1 MTAAQKRPTNA
12 QMAALAAVLVLVAF
26 AIAYRLYARFLGT
39 RVYDDEE
46 DIVTPAH
53 ALQDGID
60 FVPTQR
66 AVLFGH
72 HFTSIA
78 GAAPI
83 IGPCVAAYWGW
94 GPALAW
100 VVLGT
105 IFMGA
110 THDFGAVVASVREKG
125 HSIAD
130 ITAKTVSP
138 RARLLFMCFIL
149 VLIWLV
155 LAVFAMAIA
164 GLFVSQPTS
173 VIPINVQIIVALAI
187 GWLVYKRR
195 VKILLPSLIA
205 LAVLY
210 FFVWVGTEVPIDFV
224 AMGADKHRVTTGWIV
239 FLLVYSAIASLL
251 PVWLLLQPRDY
262 INSHQLFVG
271 LGLLFLGVLIA
282 HPSFDAP
289 MYRSPEA
296 GAPPIFPILF
306 VTIACGAIS
315 GFHGLVS
322 SGTTSKQVD
331 KLRDTRMIGYGAM
344 LGEGSLALAATLAAV
359 AGIGLV
365 GACALPTQGAVEDLS
380 WAVYYDSWAHA
391 GGNKAAAFVLGGG
404 AFLEAVGLSSELART
419 LMAVL
424 VIAFAATSLDT
435 GTRIQRFILSEL
447 GSALHIKPLTN
458 PYVATL
464 GAVLPAMFLALAET
478 PDPTTGQAKA
488 VGWVL
493 WPIFGASNQLL
504 AALTLMTLALYFSA
518 RKRPVWPLVVPMLLV
533 MPVAALALFTK
544 LQQFLAEGNAPL
556 TVLASL
562 LLALLLW
569 MIAEGL
575 LAIHKLRARSTTA

>member
-1 MTAAQKRPTNA
+1 
-12 QMAALAAVLVLVAF
+12 MAAFAAALVLGAF
-26 AIAYRLYARFLGT
+26 LIAYRLYGRFLGEQ
-39 RVYDDEE
+39 VFE
-46 DIVTPAH
+46 DQEDLVTPAH
-53 ALQDGID
+53 ELEDGVD

-110 THDFGAVVASVREKG
+110 AHDFGALVASVREQG

-130 ITAKTVSP
+130 ITAKTISK
-138 RARLLFMCFIL
+138 RARILFMCFVL

-173 VIPINVQIIVALAI
+173 VIPINIQIIVALVI

-195 VKILLPSLIA
+195 VKILVPSLVA

-210 FFVWVGTEVPIDFV
+210 FFVWVGVEVPIDFV
-224 AMGADKHRVTTGWIV
+224 AMGVDEHRVISGWIF
-239 FLLVYSAIASLL
+239 FLLIYSAIASLL

-271 LGLLFLGVLIA
+271 LGLLFLGLLIA
-282 HPSFDAP
+282 HPNFDAP
-289 MYRSPEA
+289 VYRSPEA
-296 GAPPIFPILF
+296 GAPSIFPILF

-322 SGTTSKQVD
+322 SGTTSKQID
-331 KLRDTRMIGYGAM
+331 KLRDARMIGYGAM
-344 LGEGSLALAATLAAV
+344 LGEGSLALASTLAAV

-365 GACALPTQGAVEDLS
+365 GACALPSQGAVDDLS
-380 WAVYYDSWAHA
+380 
-391 GGNKAAAFVLGGG
+391 
-404 AFLEAVGLSSELART
+404 LSL
-419 LMAVL
+419 
-424 VIAFAATSLDT
+424 I
-435 GTRIQRFILSEL
+435 
-447 GSALHIKPLTN
+447 HI
-458 PYVATL
+458 
-464 GAVLPAMFLALAET
+464 
-478 PDPTTGQAKA
+478 
-488 VGWVL
+488 
-493 WPIFGASNQLL
+493 
-504 AALTLMTLALYFSA
+504 
-518 RKRPVWPLVVPMLLV
+518 
-533 MPVAALALFTK
+533 
-544 LQQFLAEGNAPL
+544 
-556 TVLASL
+556 
-562 LLALLLW
+562 
-569 MIAEGL
+569 
-575 LAIHKLRARSTTA
+575 

>member
-1 MTAAQKRPTNA
+1 
-12 QMAALAAVLVLVAF
+12 MAALVAALILGAFLVA
-26 AIAYRLYARFLGT
+26 YRFYARFLGE
-39 RVYDDEE
+39 RIYQDQE
-46 DIVTPAH
+46 DLITPAH
-53 ALQDGID
+53 ELEDGVD

-94 GPALAW
+94 GPALLW

-110 THDFGAVVASVREKG
+110 AHDFGALVVSVREKG
-125 HSIAD
+125 RSIAD
-130 ITAKTVSP
+130 ITAKTVSG
-138 RARLLFMCFIL
+138 RARILFMCFVL

-173 VIPINVQIIVALAI
+173 VIPINIQIIVAVVI
-187 GWLVYKRR
+187 GWLVYKRQ
-195 VKILLPSLIA
+195 VKILWPSVIA
-205 LAVLY
+205 LIVLY
-210 FFVWVGTEVPIDFV
+210 IFVWVGTKVPIDFV
-224 AMGADKHRVTTGWIV
+224 AMGVDKHTATTGWIF
-239 FLLVYSAIASLL
+239 FLLLYSAVASLL

-282 HPSFDAP
+282 HPEFDAP
-289 MYRSPEA
+289 VYRSPEA
-296 GAPPIFPILF
+296 GAPSIFPILF

-315 GFHGLVS
+315 GFHGLVA
-322 SGTTSKQVD
+322 SGTTSKQID
-331 KLRDTRMIGYGAM
+331 RLSDARMIGYGGM
-344 LGEGSLALAATLAAV
+344 LGEGSLALASTLAAV

-365 GACALPTQGAVEDLS
+365 GACALPGQGAIDDLS
-380 WAVYYDSWAHA
+380 WAIYYDSWAHA

-404 AFLEAVGLSSELART
+404 AFLEAVGLSPELART

-435 GTRIQRFILSEL
+435 AARIQRFILSEI
-447 GSALHIKPLTN
+447 GTVIRFKPLTN
-458 PYVATL
+458 PYIATIIAVA
-464 GAVLPAMFLALAET
+464 PAMYLAIAET
-478 PDPTTGQAKA
+478 PDPSTGQAKA

-504 AALTLMTLALYFSA
+504 AALTLMTLALYFFA
-518 RKRPVWPLVVPMLLV
+518 RKRPVWPLVIPMALV
-533 MPVAALALFTK
+533 MPVAGLALFAK
-544 LQQFLAEGNAPL
+544 LQDFLAEGNAPL
-556 TVLASL
+556 AALASL
-562 LLALLLW
+562 LLVLLLW
-569 MIAEGL
+569 MIVEGVL
-575 LAIHKLRARSTTA
+575 ALRRIKQTEQSAIH

>member
-1 MTAAQKRPTNA
+1 
-12 QMAALAAVLVLVAF
+12 MAALAAALILGSFLVA
-26 AIAYRLYARFLGT
+26 YRFYARFLGE
-39 RVYDDEE
+39 RIYE
-46 DIVTPAH
+46 DQEDLITPAH
-53 ALQDGID
+53 ELEDGVD

-94 GPALAW
+94 GPALLW

-110 THDFGAVVASVREKG
+110 AHDFGALVASVREKG
-125 HSIAD
+125 RSIAD
-130 ITAKTVSP
+130 ITARTVSG
-138 RARLLFMCFIL
+138 RARILFMCFVL

-173 VIPINVQIIVALAI
+173 VIPINIQIIVAVVI

-195 VKILLPSLIA
+195 MKILWPSVIA
-205 LAVLY
+205 LIVLY
-210 FFVWVGTEVPIDFV
+210 IFVWVGTKVPIDFV
-224 AMGADKHRVTTGWIV
+224 AMGVDKHTATTGWIF
-239 FLLVYSAIASLL
+239 FLLLYSAIASLL

-282 HPSFDAP
+282 HPEFDAP
-289 MYRSPEA
+289 VYRSPEA
-296 GAPPIFPILF
+296 GAPSIFPILF

-315 GFHGLVS
+315 GFHGLVA
-322 SGTTSKQVD
+322 SGTTSKQID
-331 KLRDTRMIGYGAM
+331 RLSDARMIGYGGM
-344 LGEGSLALAATLAAV
+344 LGEGSLALASTLAAV

-365 GACALPTQGAVEDLS
+365 GACALPGQGAVDDLS
-380 WAVYYDSWAHA
+380 WAIYYDSWAHA

-404 AFLEAVGLSSELART
+404 AFLEAVGLSPELART

-435 GTRIQRFILSEL
+435 AARIQRFILSEI
-447 GSALHIKPLTN
+447 GTVIRFKPLTN
-458 PYVATL
+458 PYIATII
-464 GAVLPAMFLALAET
+464 AVVPAMYLAIAET
-478 PDPTTGQAKA
+478 PDPSTGQAKA

-504 AALTLMTLALYFSA
+504 AALTLMTLALYFFA
-518 RKRPVWPLVVPMLLV
+518 RKRPVWPLVIPMALV
-533 MPVAALALFTK
+533 MPVAGLALLTK
-544 LQQFLAEGNAPL
+544 LQEFLAEGNAPL
-556 TVLASL
+556 AALASL
-562 LLALLLW
+562 LLVLMLW
-569 MIAEGL
+569 MILEGVI
-575 LAIHKLRARSTTA
+575 ALRRIQRTEQRAVH

>member
-1 MTAAQKRPTNA
+1 
-12 QMAALAAVLVLVAF
+12 MAALAGAIVLGSFLL
-26 AIAYRLYARFLGT
+26 AYRFYGRFLGE
-39 RVYDDEE
+39 RIYQDRE
-46 DIVTPAH
+46 DFVTPAH
-53 ALQDGID
+53 ALEDGND

-110 THDFGAVVASVREKG
+110 AHDFGALVVSVREKG
-125 HSIAD
+125 RSIAD
-130 ITAKTVSP
+130 ITAKTISG
-138 RARLLFMCFIL
+138 RARILFMCFVL

-164 GLFVSQPTS
+164 GLFVSEPTS
-173 VIPINVQIIVALAI
+173 VIPINIQILVAIAI

-195 VKILLPSLIA
+195 VNLLWPSLVA

-210 FFVWVGTEVPIDFV
+210 AFVWVGTKVPIDFV
-224 AMGADKHRVTTGWIV
+224 TMGVDKHTATTGWIV

-282 HPSFDAP
+282 HPTFDAP
-289 MYRSPEA
+289 VYRAPEE
-296 GAPPIFPILF
+296 GAPSIFPLLF

-322 SGTTSKQVD
+322 SGTTSKQLD
-331 KLRDTRMIGYGAM
+331 RLQDARLIGYGGM
-344 LGEGSLALAATLAAV
+344 LSEGSLALASTLAAV
-359 AGIGLV
+359 AGISLV
-365 GACALPTQGAVEDLS
+365 GACALPSQGAIEDLS
-380 WAVYYDSWAHA
+380 WAVYYDTWAHA

-435 GTRIQRFILSEL
+435 AARIQRFVLSEL
-447 GSALHIKPLTN
+447 GTSLRIKPLTN
-458 PYVATL
+458 PYIATVI
-464 GAVLPAMFLALAET
+464 AVVPAMYLALAET
-478 PDPTTGQAKA
+478 PDPTTGQTQA

-504 AALTLMTLALYFSA
+504 AALTLMTLTLYFLA
-518 RKRPVWPLVVPMLLV
+518 RRRPVWPLVIPMALV
-533 MPVAALALFTK
+533 MPVAGLALLTN

-556 TVLASL
+556 AALASL
-562 LLALLLW
+562 LLVLLLW
-569 MIAEGL
+569 MIVEGL
-575 LAIHKLRARSTTA
+575 LAAQRLRRA

>member
-1 MTAAQKRPTNA
+1 
-12 QMAALAAVLVLVAF
+12 MAALAAALILGAF
-26 AIAYRLYARFLGT
+26 LLAYRFYARFLGE
-39 RVYDDEE
+39 RIYADQE
-46 DIVTPAH
+46 DLITPAH
-53 ALQDGID
+53 ELEDGVD

-94 GPALAW
+94 GPALLW

-110 THDFGAVVASVREKG
+110 AHDFGALVASVREKG
-125 HSIAD
+125 RSIAD
-130 ITAKTVSP
+130 ITAKTVSG
-138 RARLLFMCFIL
+138 RARILFMCFVL

-173 VIPINVQIIVALAI
+173 VIPINIQIIVAVVI

-195 VKILLPSLIA
+195 MKILWPSVIA
-205 LAVLY
+205 LIVLY
-210 FFVWVGTEVPIDFV
+210 IFVWVGTKVPIDFV
-224 AMGADKHRVTTGWIV
+224 AMGVDKHTATTGWIF
-239 FLLVYSAIASLL
+239 FLLLYSAIASLL

-282 HPSFDAP
+282 HPEFDAP
-289 MYRSPEA
+289 VYRSPEA
-296 GAPPIFPILF
+296 GAPSIFPILF

-315 GFHGLVS
+315 GFHGLVA
-322 SGTTSKQVD
+322 SGTTSKQID
-331 KLRDTRMIGYGAM
+331 RLSDARMIGYGGM
-344 LGEGSLALAATLAAV
+344 LGEGSLALASTLAAV

-365 GACALPTQGAVEDLS
+365 GACALPGQGAVDDLS
-380 WAVYYDSWAHA
+380 WAIYYDSWAHA

-404 AFLEAVGLSSELART
+404 AFLEAVGLSPELART

-435 GTRIQRFILSEL
+435 AARIQRFILSEI
-447 GSALHIKPLTN
+447 GTVIRFKPLTN
-458 PYVATL
+458 PYIATII
-464 GAVLPAMFLALAET
+464 AVVPAMYLAIAET
-478 PDPTTGQAKA
+478 PDPSTGQAKA

-504 AALTLMTLALYFSA
+504 AALTLMTLALYFFA
-518 RKRPVWPLVVPMLLV
+518 RKRPVWPLVIPMALV
-533 MPVAALALFTK
+533 MPVAGLALLAK
-544 LQQFLAEGNAPL
+544 LQDFLAEGNAPL
-556 TVLASL
+556 AALASL
-562 LLALLLW
+562 LLVLMLW
-569 MIAEGL
+569 MILEGVI
-575 LAIHKLRARSTTA
+575 ALRRIQRTEQRAVH

>member
-1 MTAAQKRPTNA
+1 MT
-12 QMAALAAVLVLVAF
+12 ALAAALVLGAF
-26 AIAYRLYARFLGT
+26 VIAYRFYARFLGE
-39 RVYDDEE
+39 RIFQDQE

-53 ALQDGID
+53 ELQDGVD

-110 THDFGAVVASVREKG
+110 AHDFGALVASVREKG
-125 HSIAD
+125 RSIAD
-130 ITAKTVSP
+130 ITAKTISG
-138 RARLLFMCFIL
+138 RARILFMCFVL

-173 VIPINVQIIVALAI
+173 VIPINIQIVVALVI

-195 VKILLPSLIA
+195 VKLLWPSLIA

-210 FFVWVGTEVPIDFV
+210 FFVWVGTKAPIDFV
-224 AMGADKHRVTTGWIV
+224 AMGVDAHTVTTGWIF
-239 FLLVYSAIASLL
+239 FLLIYSAIASLL

-282 HPSFDAP
+282 HPDFDAP
-289 MYRSPEA
+289 VYRTAEA
-296 GAPPIFPILF
+296 GAPSIFPILF

-322 SGTTSKQVD
+322 SGTTSKQID
-331 KLRDTRMIGYGAM
+331 RLRDSRLIGYGAM
-344 LGEGSLALAATLAAV
+344 LGEGSLALASTLAAV

-365 GACALPTQGAVEDLS
+365 GACALPGQGVVDDLS
-380 WAVYYDSWAHA
+380 WAVYYDSWGHA

-435 GTRIQRFILSEL
+435 ASAPHQASDQSLHRNGHRGGAGHVPRACRDPGSNDRPSQGGRL
-447 GSALHIKPLTN
+447 GALADLWRQQSTAGCSYTDDPRALLLRSKASGMAAGHPDG
-458 PYVATL
+458 PRDASGGL
-464 GAVLPAMFLALAET
+464 GAVHEPPAV
-478 PDPTTGQAKA
+478 PCGGQR
-488 VGWVL
+488 
-493 WPIFGASNQLL
+493 
-504 AALTLMTLALYFSA
+504 AAGRIGSASA
-518 RKRPVWPLVVPMLLV
+518 RAP
-533 MPVAALALFTK
+533 ALDDRRGAHRGSTVETCL
-544 LQQFLAEGNAPL
+544 NAGHG
-556 TVLASL
+556 VS
-562 LLALLLW
+562 
-569 MIAEGL
+569 
-575 LAIHKLRARSTTA
+575 SS

>member
-1 MTAAQKRPTNA
+1 
-12 QMAALAAVLVLVAF
+12 MAAVAAALILGTF
-26 AIAYRLYARFLGT
+26 ALAYRFYARFLGE
-39 RVYDDEE
+39 RIYNDGE
-46 DIVTPAH
+46 DFIAPAH
-53 ALQDGID
+53 ELEDGVD
-60 FVPTQR
+60 YVPTHR

-110 THDFGAVVASVREKG
+110 AHDFGALVASVREKG
-125 HSIAD
+125 RSIAD
-130 ITAKTVSP
+130 ITANTVSP
-138 RARLLFMCFIL
+138 RARILFMCFVL
-149 VLIWLV
+149 VLVWLV

-173 VIPINVQIIVALAI
+173 VIPINVQIIVALII

-195 VKILLPSLIA
+195 VKLLVPSLIA

-210 FFVWVGTEVPIDFV
+210 LFVWVGSEVPVDFV
-224 AMGADKHRVTTGWIV
+224 AMGFDEHKVTTAWIL

-262 INSHQLFVG
+262 INSHQLLVG

-282 HPSFDAP
+282 HPHFDAP
-289 MYRSPEA
+289 IFRTGEE

-315 GFHGLVS
+315 GFHGLVA

-331 KLRDTRMIGYGAM
+331 RLPDTRMIGYGAM
-344 LGEGSLALAATLAAV
+344 LGEGSLALASTIAAV
-359 AGIGLV
+359 AGLGMV
-365 GACALPTQGAVEDLS
+365 GACALPGQGAVENLS
-380 WAVYYDSWAHA
+380 WAIYYDSWAHA

-404 AFLEAVGLSSELART
+404 AFLEAVGLSAELSRT

-435 GTRIQRFILSEL
+435 AVRIQRFILAEL
-447 GSALHIKPLTN
+447 GTAMRIKPLTN
-458 PYVATL
+458 PYLATL
-464 GAVLPAMFLALAET
+464 GAVLPAMYLALAET
-478 PDPTTGQAKA
+478 PDPATGQAKA

-504 AALTLMTLALYFSA
+504 AALTLMMLSLYFFA
-518 RKRPVWPLVVPMLLV
+518 RKRNVWPLVIPMVLV
-533 MPVAALALFTK
+533 MSVAGLALLTN
-544 LQQFLAEGNAPL
+544 LQAFIAQGNAPL
-556 TVLASL
+556 TALASL
-562 LLALLLW
+562 MLVLLLW
-569 MIAEGL
+569 MVVEGVIAARRSIAE
-575 LAIHKLRARSTTA
+575 RV

>member
-1 MTAAQKRPTNA
+1 
-12 QMAALAAVLVLVAF
+12 MAALAAALILGAF
-26 AIAYRLYARFLGT
+26 LIAYRFYARFLGE
-39 RVYDDEE
+39 RIYQDHE
-46 DIVTPAH
+46 DLITPAH
-53 ALQDGID
+53 ELEDGLD

-66 AVLFGH
+66 AILFGH
-72 HFTSIA
+72 HFTSVA

-110 THDFGAVVASVREKG
+110 AHDFGAVVVSVREKG
-125 HSIAD
+125 RSIAD
-130 ITAKTVSP
+130 ITAKTVSG
-138 RARLLFMCFIL
+138 RARILFMCFVL

-164 GLFVSQPTS
+164 GLFVSQPAS
-173 VIPINVQIIVALAI
+173 VIPINIQIIVALLI
-187 GWLVYKRR
+187 GWLIYKRR
-195 VKILLPSLIA
+195 VKILWPSVIA
-205 LAVLY
+205 LIVLY
-210 FFVWVGTEVPIDFV
+210 IFVWVGTKVPIDFV
-224 AMGADKHRVTTGWIV
+224 AMGVDKHTATTGWIF

-282 HPSFDAP
+282 HPEFDAP
-289 MYRSPEA
+289 IYRSPEA
-296 GAPPIFPILF
+296 GAPSIFPILF

-315 GFHGLVS
+315 GFHGLVA
-322 SGTTSKQVD
+322 SGTTSKQLD
-331 KLRDTRMIGYGAM
+331 RLSDARMIGYGGM
-344 LGEGSLALAATLAAV
+344 LGEGSLALASTLAAV

-365 GACALPTQGAVEDLS
+365 GACALPGQGAVDDLS

-404 AFLEAVGLSSELART
+404 AFLEAVGLSPELART

-435 GTRIQRFILSEL
+435 AARIQRFILGEI
-447 GSALHIKPLTN
+447 GAVIRFKPLTN
-458 PYVATL
+458 PYIATII
-464 GAVLPAMFLALAET
+464 AVVPAMYLAIAET
-478 PDPTTGQAKA
+478 PDPSTGQAKA

-504 AALTLMTLALYFSA
+504 AALTLMTLALYFFA
-518 RKRPVWPLVVPMLLV
+518 RKRPVWPLVIPMALV
-533 MPVAALALFTK
+533 MPVAGLALFAK
-544 LQQFLAEGNAPL
+544 LQDFLAEGNAPL
-556 TVLASL
+556 AALASL
-562 LLALLLW
+562 LLVLLLW
-569 MIAEGL
+569 MIVEGV
-575 LAIHKLRARSTTA
+575 LALRRIQQSERSTIH

>member
-1 MTAAQKRPTNA
+1 
-12 QMAALAAVLVLVAF
+12 MAAVAAVFVLVAF
-26 AIAYRLYARFLGT
+26 AFGYRIYARFLGE
-39 RVYDDEE
+39 RVYHDRDEF
-46 DIVTPAH
+46 VTPAH
-53 ALQDGID
+53 ELNDGID

-110 THDFGAVVASVREKG
+110 AHDFGALVASVREKG

-130 ITAKTVSP
+130 ITAKTVSS
-138 RARLLFMCFIL
+138 RARILFMCFVL

-173 VIPINVQIIVALAI
+173 VIPINIQIIVAIVI
-187 GWLVYKRR
+187 GWLVYKRQ
-195 VKILLPSLIA
+195 VKILVPSLIA
-205 LAVLY
+205 LGILY

-224 AMGADKHRVTTGWIV
+224 AMGMEKHRVTTGWIF
-239 FLLVYSAIASLL
+239 FLLIYSAIASLL

-271 LGLLFLGVLIA
+271 LGLLYLGVVIA
-282 HPSFDAP
+282 HPAFDAP
-289 MYRSPEA
+289 VYRSPEA
-296 GAPPIFPILF
+296 GAPSIFPILF

-331 KLRDTRMIGYGAM
+331 KLSDTRMIGYGAM
-344 LGEGSLALAATLAAV
+344 LGEGSLALASTLAAV

-365 GACALPTQGAVEDLS
+365 GACALPTQGVVDDLS
-380 WAVYYDSWAHA
+380 WAVYYDSWEHA

-404 AFLEAVGLSSELART
+404 AFLEAVGLSEELART

-435 GTRIQRFILSEL
+435 AVRIQRFILAEL
-447 GSALHIKPLTN
+447 GAALRVKPLTN
-458 PYVATL
+458 PLIATVVA
-464 GAVLPAMFLALAET
+464 VVPAMYLALAET
-478 PDPTTGQAKA
+478 PDPATGQTKA

-504 AALTLMTLALYFSA
+504 AALTLMTLALYFYA
-518 RKRPVWPLVVPMLLV
+518 RKRTVWPLVIPMLLV
-533 MPVAALALFTK
+533 MPVAAIALLSK
-544 LQQFLAEGNAPL
+544 LQQFLAQGNAPL
-556 TVLASL
+556 TALASL
-562 LLALLLW
+562 MLVLLLW
-569 MIAEGL
+569 MIVEGA
-575 LAIHKLRARSTTA
+575 LAVRRIATAS

>member
-1 MTAAQKRPTNA
+1 
-12 QMAALAAVLVLVAF
+12 MAAVAAVFVLVAF

-39 RVYDDEE
+39 RVYDDQE
-46 DIVTPAH
+46 DVVTPAH
-53 ALQDGID
+53 ALQDDVD

-110 THDFGAVVASVREKG
+110 THDFGALVASVREKG

-138 RARLLFMCFIL
+138 RARILFMCFIL

-173 VIPINVQIIVALAI
+173 VIPINVQIIVAIVI

-195 VKILLPSLIA
+195 VKILLPSLVA

-210 FFVWVGTEVPIDFV
+210 FFVWVGTEIPIDFV
-224 AMGADKHRVTTGWIV
+224 AMGANKHRVTTGWIV

-289 MYRSPEA
+289 LYRSPEA

-365 GACALPTQGAVEDLS
+365 GACALPTQGAVDDLS

-404 AFLEAVGLSSELART
+404 AFLEAVGLSPELART

-458 PYVATL
+458 PYIATL

-478 PDPTTGQAKA
+478 PDPATGQAKA

-556 TVLASL
+556 TVLALL

-575 LAIHKLRARSTTA
+575 LAVRKLRSGSTTA

>member
-1 MTAAQKRPTNA
+1 
-12 QMAALAAVLVLVAF
+12 MAAVAAVVILVAF
-26 AIAYRLYARFLGT
+26 SLAYRYYARYIGE
-39 RVYDDEE
+39 RIYHDGDDLE
-46 DIVTPAH
+46 TPAH
-53 ALQDGID
+53 TMRDGID
-60 FVPTQR
+60 YVPSQR

-110 THDFGAVVASVREKG
+110 VHDFGALVASVREKG
-125 HSIAD
+125 RSIAD
-130 ITAKTVSP
+130 IAANTISG
-138 RARLLFMCFIL
+138 RARILFMCFIL

-173 VIPINVQIIVALAI
+173 VIPINVQIVVAIII
-187 GWLVYKRR
+187 GWLVYKRE
-195 VKILLPSLIA
+195 VKLLVPSLIA
-205 LAVLY
+205 LGVLY
-210 FFVWVGTEVPIDFV
+210 FFVWVGAEVPVDFV
-224 AMGADKHRVTTGWIV
+224 AMGYDKHTVTSAWIF

-282 HPSFDAP
+282 HPEFDAP
-289 MYRSPEA
+289 VYRSPED
-296 GAPPIFPILF
+296 GAPPLFPILF

-315 GFHGLVS
+315 GFHGLVG
-322 SGTTSKQVD
+322 SGTTSKQID
-331 KLRDTRMIGYGAM
+331 KLRDTRVIGYGAM

-359 AGIGLV
+359 AGIALV
-365 GACALPTQGAVEDLS
+365 EACHLPGQGAVEDLS
-380 WAVYYDSWAHA
+380 WAVYYDTWAHA
-391 GGNKAAAFVLGGG
+391 GGNKASAFVLGGG
-404 AFLEAVGLSSELART
+404 AFLEAVGLPSDIART

-435 GTRIQRFILSEL
+435 GVRIQRFILAEL
-447 GSALHIKPLTN
+447 GAAMRIKPLTN
-458 PYVATL
+458 KYVATL
-464 GAVLPAMFLALAET
+464 GAILPAMYLAFAET

-504 AALTLMTLALYFSA
+504 ACLTLMTLALYFLA
-518 RKRPVWPLVVPMLLV
+518 RKRNVWPLVIPMLLV
-533 MPVAALALFTK
+533 MSVAGLALFTN
-544 LQQFLAEGNAPL
+544 LQDFIAQGNAPL
-556 TVLASL
+556 AGLASMML
-562 LLALLLW
+562 VLLLW
-569 MIAEGL
+569 MIVEGTMT
-575 LAIHKLRARSTTA
+575 ARRMLR

>member
-1 MTAAQKRPTNA
+1 
-12 QMAALAAVLVLVAF
+12 MAAVAAALILGTFVL
-26 AIAYRLYARFLGT
+26 AYRFYARFLGE
-39 RVYDDEE
+39 RIYEDHDDF
-46 DIVTPAH
+46 VTPAH
-53 ALQDGID
+53 ELEDGND
-60 FVPTQR
+60 YVPTQR

-110 THDFGAVVASVREKG
+110 AHDFGALVASVREKG
-125 HSIAD
+125 RSIAD
-130 ITAKTVSP
+130 ITANTVSR
-138 RARLLFMCFIL
+138 RARILFMCFVL
-149 VLIWLV
+149 VLVWLV

-173 VIPINVQIIVALAI
+173 VIPINVQIIVALII
-187 GWLVYKRR
+187 GWLVYKRQ
-195 VKILLPSLIA
+195 VKLLVPSLIA

-210 FFVWVGTEVPIDFV
+210 FFVWVGTEVPVDFV
-224 AMGADKHRVTTGWIV
+224 AMGYETHTVTTAWIF

-262 INSHQLFVG
+262 INSHQLLVG

-282 HPSFDAP
+282 HPHFDAP
-289 MYRSPEA
+289 IFRTAEE

-315 GFHGLVS
+315 GFHGLVA
-322 SGTTSKQVD
+322 SGTTSKQVNR
-331 KLRDTRMIGYGAM
+331 LSDTRMIGYGAM
-344 LGEGSLALAATLAAV
+344 LGEGSLALASTIAAV

-365 GACALPTQGAVEDLS
+365 EACALPGQGAVENLS
-380 WAVYYDSWAHA
+380 WAVYYDSWEHA

-404 AFLEAVGLSSELART
+404 AFLEAVGLSAELSRT

-435 GTRIQRFILSEL
+435 GVRIQRFILAEL
-447 GSALHIKPLTN
+447 GAAMRIKPLTN

-464 GAVLPAMFLALAET
+464 GAILPAMYLALAET

-504 AALTLMTLALYFSA
+504 AALTLMTLSLYFFA
-518 RKRPVWPLVVPMLLV
+518 KKRNVWPLVIPMVLV
-533 MPVAALALFTK
+533 MSVAGLALLSN
-544 LQQFLAEGNAPL
+544 LQDFIAQGNAPL
-556 TVLASL
+556 TALASL
-562 LLALLLW
+562 MLVLLLW
-569 MIAEGL
+569 MVVEGVTAAQRTIAERG
-575 LAIHKLRARSTTA
+575 

>member
-1 MTAAQKRPTNA
+1 
-12 QMAALAAVLVLVAF
+12 MAAVAAALILGAFVL
-26 AIAYRLYARFLGT
+26 AYRFYARFVGQ
-39 RVYDDEE
+39 RVYDDRE
-46 DIVTPAH
+46 DFVTPAH
-53 ALQDGID
+53 ELEDGVD
-60 FVPTQR
+60 YVPTQR

-110 THDFGAVVASVREKG
+110 THDFGALVASVREKG
-125 HSIAD
+125 RSIAD
-130 ITAKTVSP
+130 ITAGTISP
-138 RARLLFMCFIL
+138 RVRILFMCFVL
-149 VLIWLV
+149 VLVWLV
-155 LAVFAMAIA
+155 LAVFSMAIA

-173 VIPINVQIIVALAI
+173 VIPINVQIIVAVVI

-195 VKILLPSLIA
+195 VKLLVPSLIA
-205 LAVLY
+205 LAILY
-210 FFVWVGTEVPIDFV
+210 FFVWVGTKVPVDFV
-224 AMGADKHRVTTGWIV
+224 AMGYDQHTVTTAWIF

-262 INSHQLFVG
+262 INSHQLLVG

-282 HPSFDAP
+282 HPHFDAP
-289 MYRSPEA
+289 VFRMAQE

-315 GFHGLVS
+315 GFHGLVA
-322 SGTTSKQVD
+322 SGTTSKQVNR
-331 KLRDTRMIGYGAM
+331 LSDTRMIGYGGM
-344 LGEGSLALAATLAAV
+344 LGEGSLALASTLAAV

-365 GACALPTQGAVEDLS
+365 EACALPGQGAVENLS
-380 WAVYYDSWAHA
+380 WAVYYDSWEHA
-391 GGNKAAAFVLGGG
+391 GANKAAAFVLGGG
-404 AFLEAVGLSSELART
+404 AFLEAVGLSAELSRT

-435 GTRIQRFILSEL
+435 AVRIQRFILAEL
-447 GSALHIKPLTN
+447 GTAMRIKPLTN
-458 PYVATL
+458 PYIATL
-464 GAVLPAMFLALAET
+464 GAILPAMYLALAET

-504 AALTLMTLALYFSA
+504 AGLTLMTLSLYFYA
-518 RKRPVWPLVVPMLLV
+518 RKKNVWPLVIPMVLV
-533 MPVAALALFTK
+533 MSVAGLALLTN
-544 LQQFLAEGNAPL
+544 LQEFIAQGNAPL
-556 TVLASL
+556 TALASL
-562 LLALLLW
+562 MLVLLLW
-569 MIAEGL
+569 MVIEGVIAARRSIAE
-575 LAIHKLRARSTTA
+575 RV

>member
-1 MTAAQKRPTNA
+1 
-12 QMAALAAVLVLVAF
+12 MAALAAALVLGAF
-26 AIAYRLYARFLGT
+26 VIAYRFYARFLGE
-39 RVYDDEE
+39 RVYDDQEP
-46 DIVTPAH
+46 IVTPAH
-53 ALQDGID
+53 ELRDDVD

-72 HFTSIA
+72 HFTSVA

-110 THDFGAVVASVREKG
+110 THDFGALVVSVREKG
-125 HSIAD
+125 RSIAD
-130 ITAKTVSP
+130 ITAKTISS
-138 RARLLFMCFIL
+138 RARILFMCFVL

-173 VIPINVQIIVALAI
+173 VVPINVQIIVAIVI
-187 GWLVYKRR
+187 GWLVYKRGT
-195 VKILLPSLIA
+195 KLLAPSLIA

-210 FFVWVGTEVPIDFV
+210 FFVWVGTKVPIDFV
-224 AMGADKHRVTTGWIV
+224 AMGVDKHTATTGWIF
-239 FLLVYSAIASLL
+239 FLLIYSAVASLL

-289 MYRSPEA
+289 VYRSPEA
-296 GAPPIFPILF
+296 GAPSIFPILF

-315 GFHGLVS
+315 GFHGLVA
-322 SGTTSKQVD
+322 SGTSSKQLSRLSD
-331 KLRDTRMIGYGAM
+331 SRMIGYGGM
-344 LGEGSLALAATLAAV
+344 LGEGSLALASTLAAV

-365 GACALPTQGAVEDLS
+365 GACALPGQGAVDDLS
-380 WAVYYDSWAHA
+380 WAIYYDTWAHA

-404 AFLEAVGLSSELART
+404 AFLEAVGLSEELART

-435 GTRIQRFILSEL
+435 ATRIQRFILSEL
-447 GSALHIKPLTN
+447 GSALGIKPLTN
-458 PYVATL
+458 AYIATII
-464 GAVLPAMFLALAET
+464 AVVPAMYLALAET
-478 PDPTTGQAKA
+478 PDPSTGQTMA

-504 AALTLMTLALYFSA
+504 AALTLMTLALYFFA
-518 RKRPVWPLVVPMLLV
+518 KKRPVWPLIIPMAFV
-533 MPVAALALFTK
+533 MPVAALALISK

-556 TVLASL
+556 AALASL
-562 LLALLLW
+562 MLVLLLW
-569 MIAEGL
+569 MIAEGIV
-575 LAIHKLRARSTTA
+575 AVRKLRRTSALQRNMK

>member
-1 MTAAQKRPTNA
+1 
-12 QMAALAAVLVLVAF
+12 MAAVAAVVILVAF
-26 AIAYRLYARFLGT
+26 SLAYRYYARYIGE
-39 RVYDDEE
+39 RIYHDGDDLE
-46 DIVTPAH
+46 TPAH
-53 ALQDGID
+53 TMRDGID
-60 FVPTQR
+60 YVPSQR

-110 THDFGAVVASVREKG
+110 VHDFGALVASVREKG
-125 HSIAD
+125 RSIAD
-130 ITAKTVSP
+130 IAANTISG
-138 RARLLFMCFIL
+138 RARILFMCFIL

-173 VIPINVQIIVALAI
+173 VIPINVQIVVAIII
-187 GWLVYKRR
+187 GWLVYKRE
-195 VKILLPSLIA
+195 VKLLVPSLIA
-205 LAVLY
+205 LGVLY
-210 FFVWVGTEVPIDFV
+210 FFVWVGAEVPVDFV
-224 AMGADKHRVTTGWIV
+224 AMGYDKHTVTSAWIF

-282 HPSFDAP
+282 HPEFDAP
-289 MYRSPEA
+289 VYRSPED
-296 GAPPIFPILF
+296 GAPPLFPILF

-315 GFHGLVS
+315 GFHGLVG
-322 SGTTSKQVD
+322 SGTTSKQID
-331 KLRDTRMIGYGAM
+331 KLRDTRVIGYGAM

-359 AGIGLV
+359 AGIALV
-365 GACALPTQGAVEDLS
+365 EACHLPGQGAVEDLS
-380 WAVYYDSWAHA
+380 WAVYYDTWAHA
-391 GGNKAAAFVLGGG
+391 GGNKASAFVLGGG
-404 AFLEAVGLSSELART
+404 AFLEAVGLPSGIART

-435 GTRIQRFILSEL
+435 GVRIQRFILAEL
-447 GSALHIKPLTN
+447 GAAMRIKPLTN
-458 PYVATL
+458 KYVATL
-464 GAVLPAMFLALAET
+464 GAILPAMYLAFAET

-504 AALTLMTLALYFSA
+504 ACLTLMTLALYFLA
-518 RKRPVWPLVVPMLLV
+518 RKRNVWPLVIPMLLV
-533 MPVAALALFTK
+533 MSVAGIALFTN
-544 LQQFLAEGNAPL
+544 LQDFIAQGNAPL
-556 TVLASL
+556 AGLASMML
-562 LLALLLW
+562 VLLLW
-569 MIAEGL
+569 MIVEGTMT
-575 LAIHKLRARSTTA
+575 ARRMLR